1 MFTFGYVQLGRW
13 RGAPVRWHVSLP
25 LGIALMSGLELAP
38 WRWLFAFLLILLHQ
52 AGHAAMV
59 RRHGLRVAA
68 VDLQGVGGET
78 RWRGDAGPITETAI
92 AWGGVLAQLAAYV
105 TARVAL
111 VVFGEPLDMWSADLV
126 YVVTDVNLIVIAAHL
141 LPLPSFDGERA
152 WRVLALRPGHAFD
165 GEPAIRVQIDE
176 TSVAPE
182 DEARLR
188 FEVEAELEAIARTH
202 NERAGQRR

>member
-1 MFTFGYVQLGRW
+1 
-13 RGAPVRWHVSLP
+13 
-25 LGIALMSGLELAP
+25 MSGLELAP

-105 TARVAL
+105 AARVGL
-111 VVFGEPLDMWSADLV
+111 VAFGDPVDMWSADLV
-126 YVVTDVNLIVIAAHL
+126 YVLTDANLIVIAVHL

-152 WRVLALRPGHAFD
+152 WRVLALRPGH
-165 GEPAIRVQIDE
+165 GLYRETTTHVHVDE
-176 TSVAPE
+176 LTVAPE
-182 DEARLR
+182 DEARVR
-188 FEVEAELEAIARTH
+188 AEVEAELEGIARSH
-202 NERAGQRR
+202 NERARQRR

>member
-105 TARVAL
+105 AARVAL

-126 YVVTDVNLIVIAAHL
+126 YVMTDANLIVIAVHL

-152 WRVLALRPGHAFD
+152 WRVLALRPGQMFD
-165 GEPAIRVQIDE
+165 GEPAIRVPIDAAA
-176 TSVAPE
+176 VAPE
-182 DEARLR
+182 DEARVR
-188 FEVEAELEAIARTH
+188 SEVEAELEAIARSH